1 MILEALWTKFGKDW
15 MKFVGVSKK
24 KCENI
29 CVGGNGCGL
38 FGQRG
43 VEREKWFCFEVS
55 WFDVFFFSFWCHTYA
70 KPPLQQIIL
79 KSDCCW
85 HILLSRG
92 HEPLKLSDILA
103 TAGLSLSYEL
113 FLALKGVAAW
123 VKYITT
129 SNYSSV
135 WQQLLTNAM
144 SHLRW
149 HLKCY
154 NLNNSVIMAGTS

>member
-1 MILEALWTKFGKDW
+1 MWEYLCRWKWLWPIWTERCGKRK
-15 MKFVGVSKK
+15 MVLLR
-24 KCENI
+24 
-29 CVGGNGCGL
+29 GL
-38 FGQRG
+38 VVR
-43 VEREKWFCFEVS
+43 C
-55 WFDVFFFSFWCHTYA
+55 FFFFFLVPHLCKTPSWSD
-70 KPPLQQIIL
+70 LQQIIL

-154 NLNNSVIMAGTS
+154 NLNNFVIMAGTS